1 MKPFDREL
9 LVLLKTEFMSG
20 QAIEQEVEKLHN
32 IFQCVESPESFCK
45 SYELVD
51 RNRIT
56 QKPSRLTVIFYQQ
69 KLKSFQFLIC
79 KN

>member
-20 QAIEQEVEKLHN
+20 QAIEQEVEKLHT
-32 IFQCVESPESFCK
+32 IFQCAESPESFCK

-51 RNRIT
+51 RNHIT
-56 QKPSRLTVIFYQQ
+56 QRPSRLTVIFYRQ